1 MPKPN
6 GKVGN
11 SQTIALAETLGS
23 SVSDAGSL
31 VLICL
36 NTWAD
41 RVDTGCLSLYQ
52 EEKRGYSNF
61 QKIDLK
67 SG

>member
-1 MPKPN
+1 M
-6 GKVGN
+6 
-11 SQTIALAETLGS
+11 ALAETLGS
-23 SVSDAGSL
+23 SGSDVESL

>member
-1 MPKPN
+1 M
-6 GKVGN
+6 
-11 SQTIALAETLGS
+11 ALAETLGS
-23 SVSDAGSL
+23 SGSDVESL

-41 RVDTGCLSLYQ
+41 RVGAGCLSLYQ